1 MTASPLA
8 ATAYR
13 WERTV
18 CTDLPFAALLT
29 ADALVRNVRVCG
41 AGSTGRGI
49 VSAWADTMVDQGST
63 LALLSEAEY
72 RCLCE
77 RRN

>member
-29 ADALVRNVRVCG
+29 ADALVRNLRVCG
-41 AGSTGRGI
+41 AGSTGRRI
-49 VSAWADTMVDQGST
+49 VAAWADTMVDQGPM

-72 RCLCE
+72 ACLCA
-77 RRN
+77 RQN